1 MWELIDGG
9 YSQISVAEAGFCF
22 SQEVIMDVVFTD
34 VVTGICVAL
43 ADYLKIKLLQLED
56 QGSIR
61 AM

>member
-9 YSQISVAEAGFCF
+9 YSQISVAETGFCF
-22 SQEVIMDVVFTD
+22 SQEIFMDVVPAD

-56 QGSIR
+56 
-61 AM
+61 